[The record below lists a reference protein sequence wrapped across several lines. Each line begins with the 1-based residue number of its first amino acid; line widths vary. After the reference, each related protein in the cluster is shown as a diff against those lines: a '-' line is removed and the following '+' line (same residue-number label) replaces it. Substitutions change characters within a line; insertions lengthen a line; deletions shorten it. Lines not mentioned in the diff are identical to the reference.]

1 MALKKSVPK
10 LILLLLNWLKCSQE
24 MGSLSVIY
32 LFFNMPVGGLP
43 VRIFPLCP
51 HLTAKTLVV
60 MTHSMDV
67 LCF

>member
-1 MALKKSVPK
+1 MALKKSVPT

-43 VRIFPLCP
+43 VRIYPLCP
-51 HLTAKTLVV
+51 HLTAKTLIV
-60 MTHSMDV
+60 MAHSMEV

>member
-43 VRIFPLCP
+43 VRIFPLGP